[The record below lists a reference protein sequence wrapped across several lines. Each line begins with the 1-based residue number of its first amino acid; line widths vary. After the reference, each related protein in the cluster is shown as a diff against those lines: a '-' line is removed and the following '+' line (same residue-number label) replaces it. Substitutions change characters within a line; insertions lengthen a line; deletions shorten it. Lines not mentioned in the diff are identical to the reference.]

1 MKRKIQ
7 LKKKKR
13 VKYYAVYS
21 KHDNFLHGVFPP
33 SSLGLISAKNYITEI
48 DPSKKNYTIKKF

>member
-7 LKKKKR
+7 LKKRKKN
-13 VKYYAVYS
+13 KYYAVYS
-21 KHDNFLHGVFPP
+21 KHDNFLHGVFPA
-33 SSLGLISAKNYITEI
+33 SSVGLISAKNYIAEI